1 MPDTVAPGPAQLT
14 TGQDFVP
21 VILGGDRLGYSLA
34 RSFHM
39 AYGYRSILVSRMVS
53 GPIAHSDVVVHQ
65 SISALENPDALVN
78 TLRALAPKTGS
89 DKRLLLATTDHI
101 VSVLARVKHR
111 LEDLYIIP
119 YSDREL
125 IDLLTRKENFAQ
137 LCADLDIA
145 HPQTVVYDVVDHGS
159 EAAKAALD
167 TLTYP
172 VIAKPSNAEAYA
184 SVSFNGKQKVHSA
197 TSRAELD
204 SLLDRLA
211 DSGYA
216 DNFILQDVIPGD
228 DQGMRILTCYVDKSG
243 TVKFACFGQVLLEE
257 HSPDTLGFPAAI
269 LTSVNHEVVAQAVRL
284 LEHVGWTGWANF
296 DLKYDPRTG
305 RTVFFELNP
314 RLGGTSFYITAAGH
328 NVVEWYVDEWVKGQS
343 YADRPMVETS
353 NEHIFTAIPVRL
365 LRRYI
370 TDPATKT
377 KFNAL
382 VKAGEVTNPWF
393 YRAERN
399 PRRWQWIISNQLN
412 YVRKYKRYYPEPK
425 ALV

>member
-1 MPDTVAPGPAQLT
+1 MPDTVAPGPAPLI

-21 VILGGDRLGYSLA
+21 VVLGGDRLGYSLA

-39 AYGYRSILVSRMVS
+39 AYGYRTILVSRMVS
-53 GPIAHSDVVVHQ
+53 GPIAHSDLVVHHP
-65 SISALENPDALVN
+65 IAALEDPEVLVE
-78 TLRALAPKTGS
+78 TLRALAPKVGS
-89 DKRLLLATTDHI
+89 EKRLLLATTDHI
-101 VSVLARVKHR
+101 VSVLARVKDR
-111 LEDLYIIP
+111 LSDLYVIP
-119 YSDREL
+119 YSAPEL
-125 IDLLTRKENFAQ
+125 IDRLTRKENFAQ
-137 LCADLDIA
+137 LCTELDIA
-145 HPQTVVYDVVDHGS
+145 HPQTVVYDVSTHGS
-159 EAAKAALD
+159 EAAHAALD

-172 VIAKPSNAEAYA
+172 VIAKPSNAEAY
-184 SVSFNGKQKVHSA
+184 SKVKFTGKQKVHSA
-197 TSRAELD
+197 SSRAELD
-204 SLLDRLA
+204 DLLDRLA
-211 DSGYA
+211 GSGYT

-228 DQGMRILTCYVDKSG
+228 DQGMRILTCYVDKNS

-269 LTSVNHEVVAQAVRL
+269 LTSVDHEAVQQATRL
-284 LEHVGWTGWANF
+284 LEHVGWVGWANF

-328 NVVEWYVDEWVKGQS
+328 NVVEWYVDEWIKGES

-353 NEHIFTAIPVRL
+353 NEHVFTAVPVRL

-370 TDPATKT
+370 TDPATKA

-393 YRAERN
+393 YKAERN
-399 PRRWQWIISNQLN
+399 PRRWQWIVANQVN